1 MLAPKQARRTA
12 FAVLAVATALAGLFT
27 ALDFRLATSQAV
39 TLEVRSTRSHVA
51 LDDPYAGVWGQS
63 AAVDVPLTAQQTT
76 FPMGGGT
83 IQSVTA
89 RALHDE
95 ESLYVLVEWQDDTQ
109 DTGVQRP
116 QDFRDAAAVQFP
128 SVTGG
133 TIPFFCMGQADG
145 HVNIWHWKADWQA
158 DIDQAYA
165 GVAAAYQ
172 GMQVDYYAQP
182 DDPAFNPARA
192 VGNPLAALGRS
203 TPVENL
209 VAGGAGTLTTSDI
222 QTVQGAGEWRDG
234 RWRVL
239 FARRLSETG
248 DGLVRFAPGEGN
260 DAAFAVWNGSAS
272 ERDGQKSVS
281 QFVRLEIVPLGPG
294 GGDNTGTVIAIVVP
308 LSVLL
313 VVGSGLGW
321 YLYRRQASPSS

>member
-1 MLAPKQARRTA
+1 
-12 FAVLAVATALAGLFT
+12 VALAGLFR

-39 TLEVRSTRSHVA
+39 TLEVRGTRSHVS
-51 LDDPYAGVWGQS
+51 LDDPYAGVWGQA
-63 AAVDVPLTAQQTT
+63 AAVEVPLTAQQTT

-83 IQSVTA
+83 IQSITA

-128 SVTGG
+128 SVAGG

-158 DIDQAYA
+158 DIDRAYA
-165 GVAAAYQ
+165 GVAAANPD
-172 GMQVDYYAQP
+172 MHVDYYPQP

-192 VGNPLAALGRS
+192 VGNPLATLERS
-203 TPVENL
+203 TPIENL

-222 QTVQGAGEWRDG
+222 QTVQGRGEWRDG

-239 FARRLSETG
+239 FARRLSESS
-248 DGLVRFAPGEGN
+248 DGLAKFASGEGN
-260 DAAFAVWNGSAS
+260 DAAFAVWNGSAGD
-272 ERDGQKSVS
+272 RDGQKSVS
-281 QFVRLEIVPLGPG
+281 QFVHLEIVPLGPG
-294 GGDNTGTVIAIVVP
+294 GGENTGTVIALIVP
-308 LSVLL
+308 LGVLL

-321 YLYRRQASPSS
+321 YIYRRQATSGA